1 MSYVLDAL
9 RRADAERQQGRPPDL
24 NAPGALRAGA
34 APAQRVAPAARLA
47 RGWPGW
53 ALLLVASLAAG
64 LLLLWAPGERLDP
77 PPGSVPLGT
86 EAPAVAP
93 RAAAPAPRPFP
104 APSPGLGAAPVPPRP
119 VLAPAPAVAP
129 APRAAMPT
137 AATAALAAPSAPGA
151 GAALPIER
159 LDPALR
165 QSLPPLAFSGAMDSP
180 DPAARMLIV
189 NGRLLREGDSVA
201 SDLVLERIALR
212 SAVLRWRGQ
221 RIEVRY

>member
-93 RAAAPAPRPFP
+93 RAAAPAPR
-104 APSPGLGAAPVPPRP
+104 
-119 VLAPAPAVAP
+119 
-129 APRAAMPT
+129 AAMPT